1 MNITKG
7 SQPTERPPGTLRAV
21 HFPQL
26 AVMDEGTKEGWLSR
40 VMHADG
46 GDVQELPRSIFGQFV
61 DMPGHDGAV
70 PVGALHEVKFDFE
83 SDPKILSG
91 KGWLVDDE
99 NGRRMA
105 LGILSKSLRHNSVD
119 LAEIQLEIEI
129 VWNDDMSD
137 YDVVAHFVK
146 WKLAKTT
153 FVSTPAHPN
162 AHGVLTDDE
171 VTAALGEIMA
181 SAEWDPMD
189 PLVIDCPSVV
199 AFDLKR
205 PHIEVTAGLAGTRPS
220 WDYFH
225 IPEPDVATPHTVE
238 DADEDGFI
246 PVYGHLAQWD
256 QCHQGVLGQ
265 CIIPPRPSDSYTSWN
280 KSGVLTDNGKVWTG
294 PLCLYGGHHPLADV
308 GSEKAMAKAY
318 LQLADGVE
326 NAWADVHMIA
336 GQIGPWY
343 CGYVRPGRSDV
354 DVANARASRVSGHWL
369 GDKLK
374 FAVCVNAEGYDN
386 GDGELELEVAAGLDG
401 IITNTE
407 GEIVELFA
415 SLPPCSAPVKPTE
428 PASGDVERFVVQ
440 GTEITFENIDTGS
453 PTVTVARSVDVDAE
467 VALAELELDDDD
479 EVFVG

>member
-1 MNITKG
+1 MNVTKG
-7 SQPTERPPGTLRAV
+7 SQPLERPPGTLRAV

-40 VMHADG
+40 VMHAAG

-61 DMPGHDGAV
+61 DAPGHDDAV

-105 LGILSKSLRHNSVD
+105 LGILSQSLRHNSVD
-119 LAEIQLEIEI
+119 LSEIQLEIEI
-129 VWNDDMSD
+129 VWNDDMTD

-171 VTAALGEIMA
+171 VTAALNEIMA
-181 SAEWDPMD
+181 SADWDPD
-189 PLVIDCPSVV
+189 EPLIVDCPSIV
-199 AFDLKR
+199 AFDVKR
-205 PHIEVTAGLAGTRPS
+205 PHVEVTAGLTPRPS

-225 IPEPDVATPHTVE
+225 IQEPDVATPLTVE
-238 DADEDGFI
+238 DADEHGFI

-265 CIIPPRPSDSYTSWN
+265 CIIPPRPDDNYASWN
-280 KSGVLTDNGKVWTG
+280 KSAVLSDDGKVYTG
-294 PLCLYGGHHPLADV
+294 PLCLYGGHHPLAEV
-308 GSEKAMAKAY
+308 GSEKAMAAAY
-318 LQLADGVE
+318 LRLADDID
-326 NAWADVHMIA
+326 NAWADVRMTA
-336 GQIGPWY
+336 GRIGPWFS
-343 CGYVRPGRSDV
+343 GYVRPGRTEHDV
-354 DVANARASRVSGHWL
+354 VAARASRVSGHWL
-369 GDKLK
+369 GPKLK

-386 GDGELELEVAAGLDG
+386 GDGELEVAAALDG
-401 IITNTE
+401 FRLNEE
-407 GEIVELFA
+407 GEVVELFA
-415 SLPPCSAPVKPTE
+415 SLPPCSAGKPVGNIE
-428 PASGDVERFVVQ
+428 IASTERFVVQ
-440 GTEITFENIDTGS
+440 DLADDSTGEPWPEQITHE
-453 PTVTVARSVDVDAE
+453 AE
-467 VALAELELDDDD
+467 VALAELELDDED